1 MRGSLKPYR
10 PDSDL
15 KTLEAKEEETMLCQ
29 NCGRQVEFVGNVCPW
44 CGAQKLQSQTIHI
57 FLYIGG
63 FIGLCIGG
71 RAGYVVSGDDGVF
84 VGALIGGII
93 GGVLGLFKGSAAL
106 KQQVSCP
113 HCNAD
118 LEVDRAQ
125 GPNYNCPEC
134 GGIFH
139 L

>member
-1 MRGSLKPYR
+1 
-10 PDSDL
+10 
-15 KTLEAKEEETMLCQ
+15 MLCQ